1 MASETKLSGP
11 DLSAGIVADSIARGE
26 KLLGHAAGE
35 AVLLARVGDEF
46 FAIGASCTHYGGP
59 LAEGVIVGD
68 TVRCPWH
75 HACFSL
81 KNGEALRA
89 PALSPV
95 ARWEVVRRGDTVT
108 VTKKIE
114 RDPLATS
121 YPVRVDRSRL
131 PRDIVIVGGG
141 AAGSAAAEMLRR
153 CAFDG
158 RITVIDEDP
167 LAPYD
172 RPNLSKDYLA
182 GTAPEEWIPLRPH
195 GFYAQH
201 DIHIVHGAA
210 TAIDVAAQCV
220 IVEGQDPIAY
230 DALLLAPGA
239 TPVHLH
245 LPG

>member
-1 MASETKLSGP
+1 
-11 DLSAGIVADSIARGE
+11 
-26 KLLGHAAGE
+26 
-35 AVLLARVGDEF
+35 
-46 FAIGASCTHYGGP
+46 
-59 LAEGVIVGD
+59 VIVGD

-81 KNGEALRA
+81 RNGEALRA

-95 ARWEVVRRGDTVT
+95 PRWETQRRGDTVV

-131 PRDIVIVGGG
+131 PREIVIVGAG

-153 CAFDG
+153 CAFAG
-158 RITVIDEDP
+158 RITVVDEDS

-182 GTAPEEWIPLRPH
+182 GNAPEEWIPLRPH

-201 DIHIVHGAA
+201 DIHIVHCAA
-210 TAIDVAAQCV
+210 TGIDVAEKRL
-220 IVEGQDPIAY
+220 IVDGRIRLPTTRFCSRRGPRRCISSFRARRSTRTCITCARSRTAATSSPTPSSP
-230 DALLLAPGA
+230 DARW
-239 TPVHLH
+239 
-245 LPG
+245 